1 MLTYLII
8 ILGILLLLYA
18 IFFKKHT
25 KLRVALGMIGII
37 LLLYGGFSYGS
48 IENIP
53 LTERF
58 DVGNKTEIDYPIEDI
73 QIISPVKGDSVNCR
87 ILTMGVY
94 PKGHEKD
101 IWVLLKPSDDKY
113 YPQSDYTNTSYKE
126 DGKWQVVTRF
136 GGSKNENYELIVYET
151 DSLASSFFSQTIKNW
166 KADDQYPGLE
176 AKELPENAKKVDE
189 IQVTLERDCRVI
201 F

>member
-8 ILGILLLLYA
+8 IVGVLLLLYA

-25 KLRVALGMIGII
+25 KLRVALGMVGIL

-48 IENIP
+48 MERIP
-53 LTERF
+53 VTERF
-58 DVGNKTEIDYPIEDI
+58 DVGNKTNIEYPIKEI
-73 QIISPVKGDSVNCR
+73 QIISPVEGDSVNCR

-94 PKGHEKD
+94 PESHRKD

-113 YPQSDYTNTSYKE
+113 YPQSDYTNKSYKE
-126 DGKWQVVTRF
+126 KGRWQVVTRF
-136 GGSKNENYELIVYET
+136 GGSKYENYDMFVYET
-151 DSLASSFFSQTIKNW
+151 DSTASAFFSQTIEKW
-166 KADDQYPGLE
+166 KEDDEYPGLE
-176 AKELPENAKKVDE
+176 ADELPLAAKKVDE
-189 IQVTLERDCRVI
+189 IKVTLERDCQVV